1 MKLITAI
8 IRPHKLEDVRSEL
21 DKIGVC
27 GITITEVKGYGKQKG
42 HIENYRGAEYLV
54 NYIPKLKIE
63 IAAADSDAKKIIDA
77 IISSAKTGSTGDGK
91 IFITNLEEIIRIR
104 TNECGSNAL

>member
-42 HIENYRGAEYLV
+42 HKENYRGAEYLV
-54 NYIPKLKIE
+54 NNIPKLKVE
-63 IAAADSDAKKIIDA
+63 IAAADSDVKKIVDA

>member
-42 HIENYRGAEYLV
+42 HKENYRGAEYLV
-54 NYIPKLKIE
+54 NYIPKLKVE
-63 IAAADSDAKKIIDA
+63 IAAADSDVKKIVDA

>member
-42 HIENYRGAEYLV
+42 HKENYRGAEYLV

-63 IAAADSDAKKIIDA
+63 IAAADSDVKKIIDT
-77 IISSAKTGSTGDGK
+77 IIASAKTGSTGDGK